1 MLLLVFAA
9 AASAFTGEWVD
20 ATIVLVIVAA
30 TVVIG
35 YSREYS
41 AEAAAAALRAR
52 VRTHTQVLRDGSVR
66 AAPVGEIVPGDIVLL
81 SAGSLVPADAVIIQA
96 SDCFVS
102 EAVLTGESFPT
113 EKEPGPVPLPAS
125 LAQRRNCVF
134 LGTNVRSGTARCL
147 VVATGVSTQFGAIAH
162 RLTLRPPE
170 TEFDRGIR
178 QFGYFLT
185 TAMLIM
191 VLLVFVAHTF
201 RGRPAIETLLF
212 SIALAVGL
220 SPELLPVILSVNRA
234 RGAKMMAGLD
244 EATPSEER
252 HSACLRARGDSV
264 WPTSSGMHPK
274 SNCR

>member
-1 MLLLVFAA
+1 MWNSTTTKREPHNNRAAGRALSGRKASFERQPRVGAYWSLDIPELFHRFDSNENGLSSAEAIERLRRYGANELREQHALSRLRVLANQLRSPLLLLLVFAA
-9 AASAFTGEWVD
+9 VASAFTGEWVD

-30 TVVIG
+30 TVVVG

-52 VRTHTQVLRDGSVR
+52 VRTHTQVLRDGSIR
-66 AAPVGEIVPGDIVLL
+66 AAPVEEIVPGDIVLL
-81 SAGSLVPADAVIIQA
+81 SAGSLVPADAVVIQA

-162 RLTLRPPE
+162 QLTLDRRRPNSIE
-170 TEFDRGIR
+170 A
-178 QFGYFLT
+178 FGNLD
-185 TAMLIM
+185 
-191 VLLVFVAHTF
+191 TF
-201 RGRPAIETLLF
+201 
-212 SIALAVGL
+212 
-220 SPELLPVILSVNRA
+220 
-234 RGAKMMAGLD
+234 
-244 EATPSEER
+244 
-252 HSACLRARGDSV
+252 
-264 WPTSSGMHPK
+264 
-274 SNCR
+274 